1 MKLGVMG
8 AGLGAMG
15 WEKALDYCKKVGLDA
30 IELPVGAYPGAP
42 FFDPEEV
49 LKDTKL
55 QQRIVTD
62 VKKRGLEII
71 GLAVHG
77 NPVSPIEKD
86 RRAHVR
92 AHNAAVRLARKLGTD
107 VVITFS
113 GCPGGSDKDKMP
125 NWVTCAWPPEYG
137 RVLDYQWNE
146 VLLPFWTKK
155 AKEAANEGVRIA
167 FEAHPG
173 FCVYNPETLLRLR
186 ACGAAIGSVAG
197 MGIAAGSEGGSPA
210 AAGTRSATQH
220 RTSKDAARSNP
231 KSKTQNP
238 ESPPPGGA
246 GASPVNSNLGAN
258 LDPSHFFWQGID
270 PVEAARVLGDAGAI
284 FHVHGKDCGI
294 DPQNTRL
301 NGTLDTKSYG
311 DLHRRSWVFR
321 TCGYGHG
328 DEFWKPFVS
337 MLRAKGYD
345 GVISIE
351 HEDSYMSVQE
361 GFEKAVSYLRGVL
374 IHQPAGGAWW
384 F

>member
-15 WEKALDYCKKVGLDA
+15 WDKALDYCKKVGLDA
-30 IELPVGAYPGAP
+30 IELPVGAYPGTP
-42 FFDPEEV
+42 FFNPEEV
-49 LKDTKL
+49 LSDPAA
-55 QQRIVTD
+55 QRKIKED
-62 VKKRGLEII
+62 VKKRGLEIM

-77 NPVSPIEKD
+77 NPVSPDPATRELHARQHD
-86 RRAHVR
+86 T
-92 AHNAAVRLARKLGTD
+92 AVRLAPRLGAD
-107 VVITFS
+107 VVINFS
-113 GCPGGSDKDKMP
+113 GCPGGSSADRMP

-137 RVLDYQWNE
+137 KILEYQWNE
-146 VLLPFWTKK
+146 VLIPFWTKK
-155 AKEAANEGVRIA
+155 NQEAANEGVKLA

-173 FCVYNPETLLRLR
+173 FSVYNPETILKLR
-186 ACGAAIGSVAG
+186 ASCG
-197 MGIAAGSEGGSPA
+197 
-210 AAGTRSATQH
+210 TQI
-220 RTSKDAARSNP
+220 
-231 KSKTQNP
+231 
-238 ESPPPGGA
+238 
-246 GASPVNSNLGAN
+246 GAN

-270 PVEAARVLGDAGAI
+270 PVEAARVLGDAECI

-294 DPQNTRL
+294 DPANTRV
-301 NGTLDTKSYG
+301 NGVLDTKSYG
-311 DLHRRSWVFR
+311 DLHERSWVFR

-361 GFEKAVSYLRGVL
+361 GFEKAVSYLRGVM
-374 IHQPAGGAWW
+374 IKEKAGGAWW